1 MAKGNLFLGFGR
13 GAIGDIVLYRSMG
26 EQLSRARN
34 RHPRNP
40 RSVGQLYQRAIMA
53 TVMRAYAAGS
63 QIFDHSFQG
72 FYGSAASQRQFM
84 SVNSRLLR
92 RLLAQDVEWGFVTDE
107 TRARCV
113 APGTLTPVCFDGMIV
128 SQGSYDQRAF
138 VVSRDNLGVCSFKLP
153 DATPGQTKAEYAAA
167 AGLIAGDIYTIV
179 VIDYD
184 PEYVEFTVDDEPGYY
199 GQQLRGSFA
208 FVRFRVLED
217 FVNSPGA
224 MTDDIRLN
232 DIFKQEESSR
242 YWNPAFKYLPIRFPL
257 TAEWL
262 LPWQWSL
269 GHAAIIR
276 SRTNCDLR
284 SNSSL
289 FRLTAETSGISSE
302 HVLAAWQAGTQQ
314 LGSSELIL
322 EGGDI

>member
-53 TVMRAYAAGS
+53 TVMRAYSAGAH
-63 QIFDHSFQG
+63 IFDHSFQG
-72 FYGSAASQRQFM
+72 YNGSAASQRQFM

-92 RLLAQDVEWGFVTDE
+92 RLLAHDINNDLMADE
-107 TRARCV
+107 TTARCV
-113 APGTLTPVCFDGMIV
+113 APGTLTPVGFDGMVV

-138 VVSRDNLGVCSFKLP
+138 VISRGYLGACSFKLP
-153 DATPGQTKAEYAAA
+153 DATPGQSKAEYAAA
-167 AGLIAGDIYTIV
+167 AGLIAGDIYTII

-199 GQQLRGSFA
+199 GQQLRGSLA
-208 FVRFRVLED
+208 FVRFSVLEE
-217 FVNSPGA
+217 FVNSPEA
-224 MTDDIRLN
+224 MTDNIRLN

-242 YWNPAFKYLPIRFPL
+242 YWNPAFKYLRISFPL

-269 GHAAIIR
+269 GHAAVIR
-276 SRTNCDLR
+276 SRTNSGLR

-302 HVLAAWQAGTQQ
+302 HVLAAWQAGTQA
-314 LGSSELIL
+314 LGSSDLIL